1 MKKAEE
7 VLGFKSIGWQGLEL
21 QVPEDWNFS
30 VESGSQQQ
38 GFMRLASSLSSFE
51 LKWEKMGKKK
61 KFSLESVVDKL
72 IEKLQKTDKKVKLL
86 KKGSE
91 EVFGHHALY
100 FHFESEYKGYG
111 VAWYCD
117 KGEKVLLGLFTF
129 KPVEHEKSRLIFE
142 RCLDS
147 LKCHTQD
154 DWNTWT
160 LFGFSFKAPSK
171 FDLKERKFLVGHT
184 TMVLYKEE
192 PHPFCVEKI
201 EVVFQYWSPAN
212 VKFEDTYNDPKKWF
226 EQFYE
231 KELKKRYKGKIE
243 KGRFQGFVIEDHAA
257 KNLASTIR
265 RGLWNQTIIKNNTYL
280 WYCPNTNRIY
290 ALTLSKGL
298 SKVRILPSKKYEA
311 LPTKTFN
318 KILASI
324 SCH

>member
-1 MKKAEE
+1 MKKAEK
-7 VLGFKSIGWQGLEL
+7 VLGFGSIGWQGLEL

-30 VESGSQQQ
+30 VESGSRQQ
-38 GFMRLASSLSSFE
+38 GFMKLASSLSSFE
-51 LKWEKMGKKK
+51 LKWAKMEKKK
-61 KFSLESVVDKL
+61 KFSLESIVDKL
-72 IEKLQKTDKKVKLL
+72 IQKLQKSDKNLKLL
-86 KKGSE
+86 KRGSS
-91 EVFGHHALY
+91 EVSGHNALY

-111 VAWYCD
+111 TAWYCEKD
-117 KGEKVLLGLFTF
+117 EKVFLGLFTF
-129 KPVEHEKSRLIFE
+129 KPEYKEPRLTFN
-142 RCLDS
+142 RCLGS
-147 LKCHTQD
+147 LKCHIQD

-184 TMVLYKEE
+184 TMALYKEG

-201 EVVFQYWSPAN
+201 EAIFQYWSPAN
-212 VKFEDTYNDPKKWF
+212 VKFEDAYNDPKKWF

-231 KELKKRYKGKIE
+231 KELKKRYKGKME
-243 KGRFQGFVIEDHAA
+243 KGRFQSLIIKDHPA

-265 RGLWNQTIIKNNTYL
+265 RGLWNQTITKNNTYI

-298 SKVRILPSKKYEA
+298 SKMRIIPSKKYEA
-311 LPTKTFN
+311 LPTETFN